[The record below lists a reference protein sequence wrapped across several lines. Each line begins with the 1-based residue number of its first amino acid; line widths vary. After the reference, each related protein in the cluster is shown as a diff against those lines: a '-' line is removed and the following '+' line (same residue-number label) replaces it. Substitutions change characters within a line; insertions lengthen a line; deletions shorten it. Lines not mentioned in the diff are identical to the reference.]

1 MGRWYTVKN
10 GDVVTKYYVKRPK
23 TKEEKEFV
31 EDLKRDVAISKLWEK
46 LDRQYRREMFWKKI
60 KDIFE

>member
-1 MGRWYTVKN
+1 MERWYTIKH
-10 GDVVTKYYVKRPK
+10 GDVVTKYYVKRSK

-31 EDLKRDVAISKLWEK
+31 EDLKKEVAMSKFWEK